1 MILVGGWWGAGAGP
15 GRLVR
20 ARRCG
25 GAGRGA
31 AAHRLTHWLWIFTVV
46 SRAADRGSTPLQPG
60 TLAPA
65 SSQFLPVQPAAV
77 TSSSLITLSLC
88 PRTPDRQH
96 RWLTALQ
103 CCYLHQWGR
112 GWSLVATVDT
122 MVRPCVGGSDA
133 SSRPAPGACRWMVPC
148 LSTLQHPP
156 R

>member
-46 SRAADRGSTPLQPG
+46 SRAADRGSTPLQPRHTRTRQLAVSPCPAG
-60 TLAPA
+60 CRDQLQLDNSITLPPHPGQAAPVADSSAVLPLAP
-65 SSQFLPVQPAAV
+65 V
-77 TSSSLITLSLC
+77 
-88 PRTPDRQH
+88 R
-96 RWLTALQ
+96 
-103 CCYLHQWGR
+103 R

-122 MVRPCVGGSDA
+122 MVRCVGGSDA

-148 LSTLQHPP
+148 PSTLQHPP

>member
-1 MILVGGWWGAGAGP
+1 MAGGEQEQARAAWCGP
-15 GRLVR
+15 GGAAVR
-20 ARRCG
+20 G
-25 GAGRGA
+25 GAL
-31 AAHRLTHWLWIFTVV
+31 RLTV
-46 SRAADRGSTPLQPG
+46 SHTGSGFSQSWAEQRTEAPLHSSPG

-122 MVRPCVGGSDA
+122 MVRCVGGSDA